1 MIVRKILS
9 IISDIGIAL
18 VIATVLSVYIFQF
31 IGINTFIVRS
41 GSMEPT
47 FLTGSLCFVDT
58 KSDYDEVKVGDV
70 IAFKLQDSLVTH
82 RVIEILPEGMVTK
95 GDNNDISDGL
105 TTTKDNFVGENI
117 LALPY
122 LGYGLSWIQTKKGK
136 ILTVTVV
143 LALIVINIILSE
155 MDINN
160 KKKDSE

>member
-1 MIVRKILS
+1 
-9 IISDIGIAL
+9 
-18 VIATVLSVYIFQF
+18 
-31 IGINTFIVRS
+31 
-41 GSMEPT
+41 MEPT

-58 KSDYDEVKVGDV
+58 KSDYDEVKVGDI

-82 RVIEILPEGMVTK
+82 RVIEILPVTK

-155 MDINN
+155 MDIN
-160 KKKDSE
+160 KRKKDSD